1 MNEIRRSLYQRLSGD
16 ATLTGLLSSPSA
28 IFHRVA
34 PQTATFPVVVFH
46 KAAGTPVNQFGGAHV
61 QNDLW
66 SVRAISQGSSS
77 TAAETI
83 AARVDVLL
91 DNAVLAITGRAHLY
105 LRRDSDIDMSEQDG
119 ADTYQHCGSLYRLF
133 TAPA

>member
-1 MNEIRRSLYQRLSGD
+1 MNETRRAIFDRLSGD
-16 ATLTGLLSSPSA
+16 ATLTGLLAAPGN
-28 IFHRVA
+28 IYHQVA

-46 KAAGTPVNQFGGAHV
+46 KAAGTPVLQFVGAYV

-77 TAAETI
+77 TAAEEI

-91 DNAVLAITGRAHLY
+91 DNAELAITGRVHLY

-119 ADTYQHCGSLYRLF
+119 ADTFAHVGALYRLW
-133 TAPA
+133 TQPT